1 MGSDRT
7 ALDIQNDPW
16 MDFPIDSAVM
26 GRFGLSSNAYDSFY
40 FLIHHPRVSLNFKKL
55 VTNIM

>member
-1 MGSDRT
+1 MGSDWT

-16 MDFPIDSAVM
+16 MDFPIDFALM
-26 GRFGLSSNAYDSFY
+26 GRFRLLSNAYDSFY
-40 FLIHHPRVSLNFKKL
+40 FLIHHPCVSLNFKKL